1 MSAWQTT
8 LKGTKVTKGATTA
21 TLADRVGPGSES
33 GTGSV
38 SGSELAID
46 PCCSPCVFLVYY
58 FRFPAVI
65 YAKWRAREHTL
76 PCPAT
81 QSQFNSFFSLQ
92 PCSAARTFDVRA
104 RTLATAAGTA
114 AATAAVEALSSFG
127 FCHLH
132 PDATFDHFGGTR
144 RKGLPLDQLPRLHSL
159 SLSVSLSLSPRSL
172 SQRFGS
178 CLLFC
183 FGYCIHKS
191 THLQVRCKAC
201 VECKMQKGPRKPGA
215 CC

>member
-33 GTGSV
+33 GTGS
-38 SGSELAID
+38 GSALAID

-58 FRFPAVI
+58 FRFPAII

-76 PCPAT
+76 PCAAT
-81 QSQFNSFFSLQ
+81 QSQSSSFFSLQ

-104 RTLATAAGTA
+104 RTLATAA

-132 PDATFDHFGGTR
+132 PDATFDHFGAHGERGCHLTSCR
-144 RKGLPLDQLPRLHSL
+144 VCTLSL
-159 SLSVSLSLSPRSL
+159 SLCLCLYLPGHSVSALAAVCCFVLATVCISRHTFRSVA
-172 SQRFGS
+172 RR
-178 CLLFC
+178 
-183 FGYCIHKS
+183 
-191 THLQVRCKAC
+191 V
-201 VECKMQKGPRKPGA
+201 
-215 CC
+215 

>member
-8 LKGTKVTKGATTA
+8 LKGTKVTKGATTTA
-21 TLADRVGPGSES
+21 TLADRVGSGSES

-38 SGSELAID
+38 SVSGSALAID
-46 PCCSPCVFLVYY
+46 PWCSPCVFLVYY

-76 PCPAT
+76 PSTAT
-81 QSQFNSFFSLQ
+81 QCQSYSFFSLQ

-104 RTLATAAGTA
+104 RTLATAA

-144 RKGLPLDQLPRLHSL
+144 RKGLPLDQLPRLHCQLPVSLLLSFSL
-159 SLSVSLSLSPRSL
+159 SLSLCMCLCLYLPGHSVSALAAVCCFVLATVCISRHSFRSVA
-172 SQRFGS
+172 RR
-178 CLLFC
+178 
-183 FGYCIHKS
+183 
-191 THLQVRCKAC
+191 V
-201 VECKMQKGPRKPGA
+201 
-215 CC
+215 